1 MINSNLNLEM
11 MSVACLLQDGSLF
24 PVVEDILEQKAY
36 SDAGF
41 GILFK
46 SIKDIVYGDLYPDVT
61 TVETDLDRK
70 GLLLR
75 VEIPELNLFGREA
88 LIHLSKME
96 VNVDV
101 LESYAYQIQGLY
113 ALRQISTLINT
124 IQHDLNDSSNPPT
137 PYEILSKIDLET
149 GKIASFVGIRS
160 KTVKSAQDALNNAL
174 SDYDEATKGIKRFIE
189 TGIKAWD
196 DFTNGLFK
204 QRLYLIAARAN
215 EGKSALAHNFI
226 YNLCV
231 LRKVKVHLITL
242 EMSAEEVNN
251 RLIQIRTGISPLDIE
266 KGSLKESEVPLY
278 AESCRE
284 LSKASVTYDD
294 SSELNL
300 ALLRTKIRK
309 AVANGAEL
317 IVIDQLEMLN
327 IGGSGDSQPEYIKIN
342 YITYRVKAFAREM
355 DIPIILI
362 HQMNRSVDGKE
373 RGKNPDPQLSDLA
386 QAGEKA
392 PDVVMMLRTTQD
404 AAFFFVKNRQGKKGR
419 ADIKWEGHKIKFSD
433 VDSGDQFPEKL
444 L

>member
-36 SDAGF
+36 SDTGF

-61 TVETDLDRK
+61 TIETDLDRK

-75 VEIPELNLFGREA
+75 VEIPDLNLFGREA
-88 LIHLSKME
+88 LVHLSKME
-96 VNVDV
+96 VNVDA

-124 IQHDLNDSSNPPT
+124 IQRDLNDPSNPPT
-137 PYEILSKIDLET
+137 PFDILSKIDLET

-160 KTVKSAQDALNNAL
+160 KNVKTAQDALNNAL
-174 SDYDEATKGIKRFIE
+174 SDYDEATKGIKRFVE
-189 TGIKAWD
+189 TGIRAWD
-196 DFTNGLFK
+196 NFTNGLFK
-204 QRLYLIAARAN
+204 QRLYVIGARAN

-251 RLIQIRTGISPLDIE
+251 RLIQIHTGISPLDIE
-266 KGSLKESEVPLY
+266 KGSLKEHEVPLY
-278 AESCRE
+278 TEACKE
-284 LSKASVTYDD
+284 LSKATVTYDD
-294 SSELNL
+294 SSEVNL

-317 IVIDQLEMLN
+317 IVLDQLEQILV
-327 IGGSGDSQPEYIKIN
+327 GGSGDNQPEYIKLN
-342 YITYRVKAFAREM
+342 YISYRIKAFAREM
-355 DIPIILI
+355 DVPIILI
-362 HQMNRSVDGKE
+362 HQMNRAVDSKE
-373 RGKNPDPQLSDLA
+373 RGKNADPQLSDLA
-386 QAGEKA
+386 QAGEKSA
-392 PDVVMMLRTTQD
+392 DVVMLLRTTQD
-404 AAFFFVKNRQGKKGR
+404 PAFFFVKNRQGKKGR
-419 ADIKWEGHKIKFSD
+419 SDVKWEGYKIRFSD
-433 VDSGDQFPEKL
+433 PDESEQFPEKL